1 MKSVLYILAIVL
13 PGLALAQNDLT
24 LKGHLIDGVDKFKSQ
39 EYDGA
44 SMSFASGE
52 GLKDY
57 EDIATYNRALSLLA
71 SENLE
76 DAGTAF
82 SNAIE
87 NTESPMIKSRS
98 WYNKGNLAL
107 MNEQPDP
114 ETAIEAY
121 KSALRIDPDYQAA
134 RHNLAVAYKLLQQQ
148 QEQEQQQQQQQDQ
161 DQDQDQDQKNQED
174 QEDQEDQDQEQDQEK
189 DQQEKDQQEQQ
200 EQQNDGEQGKEE
212 EKQEQQVE
220 KQLSKEEMARIL
232 ENLENEEEKIQE
244 KLMKAKSKGSKRKIE
259 KEW

>member
-1 MKSVLYILAIVL
+1 MKSILYIVALIL
-13 PGLALAQNDLT
+13 PGLALAQNDLK

-52 GLKDY
+52 SLKDY

-76 DAGTAF
+76 DANTAF
-82 SNAIE
+82 SNALE

-107 MNEQPDP
+107 MSEQPDP
-114 ETAIEAY
+114 ETAIDAY
-121 KSALRIDPDYQAA
+121 KSALRIDPGYQEA

-148 QEQEQQQQQQQDQ
+148 QEQEQQEQQQEQQQDQ
-161 DQDQDQDQKNQED
+161 NQEEQDQD
-174 QEDQEDQDQEQDQEK
+174 QEDQENQDQQ
-189 DQQEKDQQEQQ
+189 DQQEQEQ
-200 EQQNDGEQGKEE
+200 EQKDDGNDEKQGNEE

>member
-1 MKSVLYILAIVL
+1 MKSILYIVAIVL
-13 PGLALAQNDLT
+13 PGLALAQNDLK
-24 LKGHLIDGVDKFKSQ
+24 LKGHLIDGVDKFKSE

-52 GLKDY
+52 SLEGY
-57 EDIATYNRALSLLA
+57 EDIAVYNRALSLLA

-76 DAGTAF
+76 DAEAAF
-82 SNAIE
+82 SNALE
-87 NTESPMIKSRS
+87 NTDSPMIKSRS

-121 KSALRIDPDYQAA
+121 KSALRIDPNYQAA

-148 QEQEQQQQQQQDQ
+148 QDQQDQQQNQDQQDQ
-161 DQDQDQDQKNQED
+161 DQEKQDQQD
-174 QEDQEDQDQEQDQEK
+174 QEKQEQDQQDQQ
-189 DQQEKDQQEQQ
+189 DQQEQQEQDQQEQQ
-200 EQQNDGEQGKEE
+200 EQQEQQDQKEDGSKEE
-212 EKQEQQVE
+212 EQVE